1 MASNEDKIVS
11 VLKRNGTDQLDR
23 NQVALQPDSVQLQGF
38 GLEEWMQFAYNFAG
52 KVNYFSTTDDQNPTD
67 NWEAFFATGDDLK
80 AILEQVKNPVPEGKL
95 TPHLTLFVC
104 FLKLMELSTK
114 RMNLITKRHLDF
126 YYKKVLQIDALPALE
141 DKAYMIF
148 ELAKG
153 LTDYLVKSETAL
165 DSGKDALGKKRIY
178 ALTEELPV
186 TKTVVAQIKNVY
198 NDQAENDENGLGT
211 GDRFSIKAAPVA
223 NSIDGIGGA
232 LTPESPT
239 WYPFG
244 YYQDASAKE
253 LMELP
258 ELPEAK
264 LGFAVA
270 SSVMRLAEGKR
281 EIIVKF
287 SFTTALENT
296 IDPIDLKDAIDVY
309 LTGEKGW
316 VGPFKPIV
324 VVDTATG
331 LNTASR
337 VDGKDIYLNIELD
350 PDVVAIAD
358 YAQAIHGEQF
368 STTNPV
374 ARFLFKTTTEENYD
388 VYSTFAGKRELESV
402 TVGVEVSGAK
412 NLIIESD
419 AGTLN
424 AEKPFYPFTTR
435 PVKGSVFSVFNQEMA
450 EKKWASMSLQL
461 KWKSTPLNFKLHYAI
476 YDSSFIAGLT
486 KEKYE
491 EMFEDYDPNTSD
503 KEYFNLY
510 QSFGLDKSV
519 RNIQLRNRVRSADN
533 TSVYNPIVTDNDYF
547 EVETDILYQEKWV
560 GNGTKK
566 PLFKQESDS
575 SFTSTI
581 VLSGKGYLRGET
593 GPIRIRLDQSFM
605 HELYPSM
612 YAIALS
618 AQNKSLP
625 IPNEPYTPFAE
636 DLQLSYTAFDTV
648 FVNNVKQETFE
659 ERTIQLFHEHPFGQ
673 SEEHAYLKTIYNEKS
688 PNCAALPTYCKGGE
702 LYIGLQNAQ
711 VSELVTLLFQVAEGT
726 ENPLSKSFS
735 DGQKV
740 QWEILCNNVWRS
752 LDSLAMVLNEIDNF
766 LLSGRIK
773 FTIPEYANDTN
784 TLLPSGLFW
793 IRAKMMNKRYDAVCM
808 VHGIHAQVA
817 EAAFVNND
825 NDTSHLINGLPA
837 GTIAKLVE
845 RLSQVKSV
853 QQPYATFGGKPEES
867 DALYYRRV
875 SERLRHKNRA
885 ITLWDYEHLVLQEFP
900 QVYKVKC
907 LNHTLDKEYVSPGC
921 VTLIV
926 IPDTI
931 NKTIYDI
938 YQPRLSKGKLN
949 KIREYLSEL
958 NSMHVTLD
966 VANPDY
972 EEVKIE
978 LAVKFYAGYD
988 NNTYKKQLNEDL
1000 IRFLSPWAFEE
1011 SREIKFGVIL
1021 YRSSLIHYIEKLNY
1035 VDYIEDVRIFKGK
1048 ELQSRNC
1055 LPSTPRSILVSAKV
1069 HEVKLATNKCQQESS
1084 FETEETCQL

>member
-23 NQVALQPDSVQLQGF
+23 NQGSLQPDSVQLQAF
-38 GLEEWMQFAYNFAG
+38 GVEEWMQFAYNFAG
-52 KVNYFSTTDDQNPTD
+52 KVNYFSTNDNQNPAG
-67 NWEAFFATGDDLK
+67 NWEAFFATGDELK
-80 AILEQVKNPVPEGKL
+80 TILEQVENPAPDGKL

-114 RMNLITKRHLDF
+114 RMNGITKRHLDF
-126 YYKKVLQIDALPALE
+126 YYRNILQIDALPATE

-153 LTDYLVKSETAL
+153 VSDYLVKSDTAL
-165 DSGKDALGKKRIY
+165 DSGKDALGKKRLY

-198 NDQAENDENGLGT
+198 NDQPTNEDNGLDTEG
-211 GDRFSIKAAPVA
+211 RFSIKAAPVA
-223 NSIDGIGGA
+223 NSIDGIGAA

-244 YYQDASAKE
+244 YYLNEEEQIFQDI
-253 LMELP
+253 P

-281 EIIVKF
+281 EVIVKF
-287 SFTTALENT
+287 SFTSAVTAAIEPEDLMET
-296 IDPIDLKDAIDVY
+296 IDVW

-316 VGPFKPIV
+316 VGPFKPV
-324 VVDTATG
+324 LVSDPNTAQPTAT
-331 LNTASR
+331 R
-337 VDGKDIYLNIELD
+337 VDGKDVYLNIEMD
-350 PDVVAIAD
+350 QDVVAITD
-358 YAQAIHGEQF
+358 YVQTVHGEQF
-368 STTNPV
+368 NTTNPV
-374 ARFLFKTTTEENYD
+374 ARFLFKTTTEENYA
-388 VYSTFAGKRELESV
+388 VYSAFAGKRELESV
-402 TVGVEVSGAK
+402 TIGVEVSGAK
-412 NLIIESD
+412 NLVIESD

-424 AEKPFYPFTTR
+424 PEKPFYPFTTK
-435 PVKGSVFSVFNQEMA
+435 PVKGSLFSVFNQEMS
-450 EKKWASMSLQL
+450 EKKWATMSLQM
-461 KWKSTPLNFKLHYAI
+461 KWKSTPLDFKLHYAI
-476 YDSSFIAGLT
+476 YDSSFVAGLT

-491 EMFEDYDPNTSD
+491 EMFEDYDPNASD
-503 KEYFNLY
+503 TLYFNIY
-510 QSFGLDKSV
+510 QSFGLDNGV
-519 RNIQLRNRVRSADN
+519 RNFLPKGREKSTGN
-533 TSVYNPIVTDNDYF
+533 TSEYKPIVLNNDYF
-547 EVETDILYQEKWV
+547 DVEAQLLYKEAWV
-560 GNGTKK
+560 GNGTRRH
-566 PLFKQESDS
+566 LFKQETDS
-575 SFTSTI
+575 SFTSTFE
-581 VLSGKGYLRGET
+581 LSGASYDRGET
-593 GPIRIRLDQSFM
+593 GPVRIRLNQSFM

-618 AQNKSLP
+618 AQNKALP

-648 FVNNVKQETFE
+648 FVNDNSQDKFE
-659 ERTIQLFHEHPFGQ
+659 DRTIQLFHEHPFGQ
-673 SEEHAYLKTIYNEKS
+673 SEEHAYLKTTDKEKIT
-688 PNCAALPTYCKGGE
+688 NCAALPTYCKGGE
-702 LYIGLQNAQ
+702 LYIGLKNAK
-711 VSELVTLLFQVAEGT
+711 VSELVTLLVQVAEGT
-726 ENPLSKSFS
+726 ENPLAKSFV

-752 LDSLAMVLNEIDNF
+752 LDSLQMVLNEIDNF

-773 FTIPEYANDTN
+773 FTIPEYANDDN

-793 IRAKMMNKRYDAVCM
+793 IRAKMFKRFDAVCK
-808 VHGIHAQVA
+808 VHGIHAQAA
-817 EAAFVNND
+817 EATFRNNG
-825 NDTSHLINGLPA
+825 NDTSHLVNGLPA

-845 RLSQVKSV
+845 RLSQIKSV
-853 QQPYATFGGKPEES
+853 QQPYATVDGKPEES

-907 LNHTLDKEYVSPGC
+907 LNHTLDQDYISPGS
-921 VTLIV
+921 VSLIV

-931 NKTIYDI
+931 NKTVHDV

-949 KIREYLSEL
+949 KIKEYLGEL

-972 EEVKIE
+972 EEVQIE
-978 LAVKFYAGYD
+978 LGAKFHQGLD
-988 NNTYKKQLNEDL
+988 DNTYKKQLNEDI
-1000 IRFLSPWAFEE
+1000 IRFLSPWAFQE

-1035 VDYIEDVRIFKGK
+1035 VDYIEDVRIFKKG

-1055 LPSTPRSILVSAKV
+1055 SPSTPRSILVSAKV
-1069 HEVKLATNKCQQESS
+1069 HLVGIATNKCQQESS

>member
-23 NQVALQPDSVQLQGF
+23 NLASLQPDSVQLQAF
-38 GLEEWMQFAYNFAG
+38 GVEEWMQFAYNFAG
-52 KVNYFSTTDDQNPTD
+52 KVNYFSTSDSQTPAG
-67 NWEAFFATGDDLK
+67 NWEAFFATGDELK
-80 AILEQVKNPVPEGKL
+80 AILEQLENPAPDGKL

-104 FLKLMELSTK
+104 FLKLMELSTQ
-114 RMNLITKRHLDF
+114 RMNRITKRHLDF
-126 YYKKVLQIDALPALE
+126 YYRNILQIEALPAE
-141 DKAYMIF
+141 ADKAYLIF

-153 LTDYLVKSETAL
+153 VTDYLVKADSAL
-165 DSGKDALGKKRIY
+165 DSGKDALGKKRLY
-178 ALTEELPV
+178 GVTEELPV

-198 NDQAENDENGLGT
+198 NDQPANDENGLETDG
-211 GDRFSIKAAPVA
+211 RFSIKAAPVA

-232 LTPESPT
+232 LTPEAPT

-244 YYQDASAKE
+244 YYLNEKE
-253 LMELP
+253 QGFQGLP

-270 SSVMRLAEGKR
+270 SSVMRLAEGTR
-281 EIIVKF
+281 ELIVK
-287 SFTTALENT
+287 STFTTPLTNT
-296 IDPIDLKDAIDVY
+296 IDPEDLKDAIEVW

-316 VGPFKPIV
+316 VGPFKPLIE
-324 VVDTATG
+324 DDDPTKPIP
-331 LNTASR
+331 SR
-337 VDGKDIYLNIELD
+337 VDGKDVYLSIKMDE
-350 PDVVAIAD
+350 DVVAITD
-358 YAQAIHGEQF
+358 YVQAIHGEQF
-368 STTNPV
+368 NTTNPV
-374 ARFLFKTTTEENYD
+374 ARFLFKTTTEENYA
-388 VYSTFAGKRELESV
+388 VYSAFAGKRELESV
-402 TVGVEVSGAK
+402 TIGVEVIGAK
-412 NLIIESD
+412 QLVIESD

-424 AEKPFYPFTTR
+424 PEKPFYPFTTR
-435 PVKGSVFSVFNQEMA
+435 PVKGSLFSVFNQEMA
-450 EKKWASMSLQL
+450 DKKWDTMSLQL
-461 KWKSTPLNFKLHYAI
+461 KWKNTPLNFKLHYAI
-476 YDSSFIAGLT
+476 YDSSFVSGLT

-503 KEYFNLY
+503 TEYFNIY
-510 QSFGLDKSV
+510 QAFGLENGIRNFLPKGRTKST
-519 RNIQLRNRVRSADN
+519 DN
-533 TSVYNPIVTDNDYF
+533 TSVYIPIVTNNDYF
-547 EVETDILYQEKWV
+547 KVVAQLLYKEKWV
-560 GNGTKK
+560 GNDVKIR
-566 PLFKQESDS
+566 LFNQEKDS
-575 SFTSTI
+575 SFTSTFE
-581 VLSGKGYLRGET
+581 LSGESYDRGET
-593 GPIRIRLDQSFM
+593 GPIRIRLDQSFL

-636 DLQLSYTAFDTV
+636 DLQLNYTAFDTV
-648 FVNNVKQETFE
+648 YVNKITQDEFE
-659 ERTIQLFHEHPFGQ
+659 DRTIQLFHEHPFGQ
-673 SEEHAYLKTIYNEKS
+673 SEEHAYLKTINKEKF
-688 PNCAALPTYCKGGE
+688 PNCAILPTYCKGGE
-702 LYIGLQNAQ
+702 LYIGLQNAK
-711 VSELVTLLFQVAEGT
+711 VSELVTLLVQVAEGT
-726 ENPLSKSFS
+726 ENPLAKSFV

-752 LDSLAMVLNEIDNF
+752 LDSLQMVLNETDNF
-766 LLSGRIK
+766 LVSGRIK
-773 FTIPEYANDTN
+773 FSIPEYANDTN

-793 IRAKMMNKRYDAVCM
+793 IRAKMFKRFDAVCK

-817 EAAFVNND
+817 EATFRNNG
-825 NDTSHLINGLPA
+825 NDTSHLTNGIPA
-837 GTIAKLVE
+837 GTISKLAE
-845 RLSQVKSV
+845 RISQIKSV
-853 QQPYATFGGKPEES
+853 QQPYATVDGKPEES

-907 LNHTLDKEYVSPGC
+907 LNHTFDQDYVSPGS

-931 NKTIYDI
+931 NKTVYDV

-949 KIREYLSEL
+949 KIKEYLSEL

-972 EEVKIE
+972 EEVQIQ
-978 LAVKFYAGYD
+978 LSAKFYAGLD
-988 NNTYKKQLNEDL
+988 DNTYKKQLNEDI

-1011 SREIKFGVIL
+1011 SREIKFGVTL

-1035 VDYIEDVRIFKGK
+1035 VDYIEDVRIFKK
-1048 ELQSRNC
+1048 DELQSRNC
-1055 LPSTPRSILVSAKV
+1055 SPSSPRSILVSAKNHIV
-1069 HEVKLATNKCQQESS
+1069 EIATNKCQKESS